1 VPSYRDEEVQLFESG
16 AIALHIGRKF
26 GTLLP
31 RDEAGRARATAWVIA
46 ALNSVEPFLAQLPT
60 IDIFHAGEAW
70 TKERRPQVIE
80 MIERRLDRLSEWLG
94 NKDWLEDEFTAGDL
108 LMADVL
114 RIVEREDGLLE
125 QRPNLLD
132 YMERA
137 KARPAFSGPWR
148 RSLPIS
154 RSGSTPPKQI
164 GDETDDLCGRVRA
177 AGAGAEQ
184 GRVLPSRGAGG
195 RVPAGV
201 RRAPAGGGVGRR
213 PAGRQGHDFRKSVE
227 AQDGENVV
235 FAWFE
240 YPTARP
246 ATPPMPG

>member
-1 VPSYRDEEVQLFESG
+1 VRITAFNWVPDFARGYVRDIRVRWALEESGVAYSVRKLEAMGDRPADYFAEQPWGQVPSYRDEEVQLFESG

-108 LMADVL
+108 IMADVL
-114 RIVEREDGLLE
+114 RIVDDTDLLE
-125 QRPNLLD
+125 QRPNLLA
-132 YMERA
+132 YVERA
-137 KARPAFSGPWR
+137 QARPAFQAAHAAQ
-148 RSLPIS
+148 LADFEE
-154 RSGSTPPKQI
+154 K
-164 GDETDDLCGRVRA
+164 ETA
-177 AGAGAEQ
+177 
-184 GRVLPSRGAGG
+184 
-195 RVPAGV
+195 
-201 RRAPAGGGVGRR
+201 
-213 PAGRQGHDFRKSVE
+213 
-227 AQDGENVV
+227 
-235 FAWFE
+235 
-240 YPTARP
+240 TA
-246 ATPPMPG
+246 

>member
-1 VPSYRDEEVQLFESG
+1 MPVDPNAAVRITAFNWVPDFARGYVRDIRVRWALEESGVAYSVRKLEAMGDRPADYFAEQPWGQVPSYRDEEVQLFESG

-70 TKERRPQVIE
+70 TKERRPQVIK

-137 KARPAFSGPWR
+137 KARPAF
-148 RSLPIS
+148 
-154 RSGSTPPKQI
+154 Q
-164 GDETDDLCGRVRA
+164 RA
-177 AGAGAEQ
+177 MAAQLA
-184 GRVLPSRGAGG
+184 
-195 RVPAGV
+195 
-201 RRAPAGGGVGRR
+201 
-213 PAGRQGHDFRKSVE
+213 DFEDREV
-227 AQDGENVV
+227 
-235 FAWFE
+235 
-240 YPTARP
+240 TA
-246 ATPPMPG
+246 A